1 MSKLQLKIKDHDNNF
16 IVLNNIRNLRFT
28 LRNNREGVKDISSFG
43 WRKVLDCAGSRH
55 ITIKINGILDSVLA
69 DELLRNSAILNSNND
84 YEINFNT
91 KEKIRLRCSVE
102 LYERYYDPAAFDSF
116 TVILASAEVVN
127 AFH

>member
-28 LRNNREGVKDISSFG
+28 LRNNREEMKDISSFD

-69 DELLRNSAILNSNND
+69 DELLRNSAISNSNND